1 MFLFTFYG
9 YIFFLELFRSFI
21 FVLSKQIETFR
32 LKTSVLPLDHIKL
45 SCGFGFSAELL
56 RLLRFWIGLN
66 FGGEFVFDSAELDST
81 DSKCLFR
88 KIDFEEFFSRISF
101 FNDCSLVKIISSK
114 SSSFGF

>member
-1 MFLFTFYG
+1 M
-9 YIFFLELFRSFI
+9 
-21 FVLSKQIETFR
+21 V
-32 LKTSVLPLDHIKL
+32 HIKL